1 MLHCAAFHARAF
13 PVSATLPIPPS
24 IQNPARRSRRGML
37 VFAAYVA
44 IVAVVAAAF
53 ASGREWL
60 DELATLIVVTL
71 VLWPGLR
78 RLSPPAIVLWL
89 ASACGIAAL
98 AIAGCGDIALDFLPV
113 IINLA
118 LCALFARTLAPG
130 AEPLIAR
137 LIAVIEDPARV
148 ALPRVAGYARALT
161 WVWAIVLGAQALL
174 LAALIVCAVPGG
186 LLARLGI
193 ASPFAIAADDWRW
206 FLIFGSYATV
216 LALLVLEYAFRRW
229 YLRHIPH
236 VSLPVF
242 MSRLVRRWPALAAS
256 VMRDAHEEA
265 RA

>member
-1 MLHCAAFHARAF
+1 
-13 PVSATLPIPPS
+13 
-24 IQNPARRSRRGML
+24 ML
-37 VFAAYVA
+37 VFAAY
-44 IVAVVAAAF
+44 VAVVAAAF
-53 ASGREWL
+53 ASGRAWL
-60 DELATLIVVTL
+60 DEVATFMVVTL

-78 RLSPPAIVLWL
+78 RLNPPAIALWL

-98 AIAGCGDIALDFLPV
+98 AFAGDGDVALDFLPV

-118 LCALFARTLAPG
+118 LCVLFARTLKPG
-130 AEPLIAR
+130 SEPLIAR
-137 LIAVIEDPARV
+137 LIAVIESPARV

-174 LAALIVCAVPGG
+174 LTALIVCAVPGG
-186 LLARLGI
+186 LLARLRI

-229 YLRHIPH
+229 YLRHIAH

-256 VMRDAHEEA
+256 VMHDPHEEA